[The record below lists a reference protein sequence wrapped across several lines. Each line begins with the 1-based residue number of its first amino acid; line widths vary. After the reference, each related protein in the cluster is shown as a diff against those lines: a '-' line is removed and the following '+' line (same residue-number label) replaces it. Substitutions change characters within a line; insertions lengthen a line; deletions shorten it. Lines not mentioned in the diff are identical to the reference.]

1 MDNNIFPPAFPA
13 PWASEWGEDRF
24 GLYMDL
30 NYQGVCQRFR
40 WILPGSFLMG
50 SPESEVDREPWGG
63 DETQHRVTLTHG
75 FWLTDTACTQA
86 LWQAVMGNN
95 PSDFASDLGL
105 PVEYV
110 SWLDVQQ
117 FIERL
122 NVLFPD
128 LQARLP
134 SEAQWEYACRAG
146 TQTPFSFGGNI
157 TPEQVN
163 YDGNYPYAGGSKG
176 LCRQRTVPVKSLPPN
191 PWGLYEMHG
200 NVWEWCSDWY
210 GGYREQ
216 EVINPKGPDQG
227 NSRVVRGGSWNSSA
241 RSTRSANRHGNEP
254 DFRDFMI
261 GFRLAPV

>member
-1 MDNNIFPPAFPA
+1 
-13 PWASEWGEDRF
+13 
-24 GLYMDL
+24 MDL